1 MILTSFSS
9 LKFNFCNLLQ
19 YSFLNLSSL
28 SIYQA
33 NSIYVFREIIF
44 LGDFLANF
52 YNFHFILLE
61 YFCRIRIWFTYRYD
75 ALIFVS
81 GPQNVFL
88 VEVWNRN
95 NAHGKFCIPR
105 LRLGYKK
112 KPLALSKFMFNLNAF
127 IIYRTSYSD
136 ISFSFLG
143 WYFGRTGNHDLNSS
157 KDDDTRKNATKI
169 C

>member
-1 MILTSFSS
+1 MILTSFFFS

-33 NSIYVFREIIF
+33 NSIYIFREIIF

-52 YNFHFILLE
+52 YNFHFIL
-61 YFCRIRIWFTYRYD
+61 FCRIRIWFTYRYD

-95 NAHGKFCIPR
+95 NDHGKFCIPR

-112 KPLALSKFMFNLNAF
+112 NLWHYLNLCLIWMPLLY
-127 IIYRTSYSD
+127 IEHHIQIYH
-136 ISFSFLG
+136 FHF
-143 WYFGRTGNHDLNSS
+143 
-157 KDDDTRKNATKI
+157 
-169 C
+169 